1 MKRTGRKSR
10 KEADLKKGRKEGE
23 SHCKSN
29 KDRILRQP
37 DERNEHSQCRQASSI
52 DRKPFNA

>member
-1 MKRTGRKSR
+1 MKRTGRLLEENQENKQT
-10 KEADLKKGRKEGE
+10 GRKEG
-23 SHCKSN
+23 SHCNRN

-52 DRKPFNA
+52 DRKPANA